1 MQVILEQD
9 AFVALHL
16 SQHVRYEAAVSF
28 HESHTRQIERVVLK
42 VIQVER
48 LNILKRDAEE
58 KLTDRTGLLGSAD
71 ASTSPVG
78 VLASLQ
84 SSHRQPLLIMSLI
97 VTNLQSSCLLSCCEL
112 ISRGDI
118 AHRQAQVLI

>member
-48 LNILKRDAEE
+48 LNILKRDAGDS
-58 KLTDRTGLLGSAD
+58 LTALACSGLRTHLHPQWECWHHFKARI
-71 ASTSPVG
+71 
-78 VLASLQ
+78 ASLC
-84 SSHRQPLLIMSLI
+84 SL
-97 VTNLQSSCLLSCCEL
+97 
-112 ISRGDI
+112 
-118 AHRQAQVLI
+118 